1 MVGAGFTGCMTAL
14 HAARKGASVTLFETS
29 PEIGGVLRDVQVDGR
44 LYYSGCQYLR
54 SGALGA
60 SGVDQELEV
69 FPHEYGSLTLLGNH
83 SPRLIDD
90 CAQPALDGQAQFAP
104 DAVLHG
110 NALQR
115 LQAYG
120 RAADR
125 LIQWASGFGN
135 LALLDQQCL
144 LPMQLSR
151 VFYPEDRDLPAKKA
165 ANAIADHLIAIP
177 RRIRRPGMLAEP
189 AMLPKTGFNDFFD
202 SLERTLTNHGIRIEL
217 NSPVKLM
224 NDADGIRLCKRG
236 DEEAFD
242 LAVWASN
249 PVAVLKRACQ
259 AKLTTPAI
267 AMQLWVGDFP
277 QAQGLNK
284 DMPLP
289 YYWQVFDESSPV
301 VRVYIYRLQGHLR
314 FSVEAFDRPQGVD
327 PVKALTQVFKAL
339 GLPAQFELAAVIS
352 QSRNVNFST
361 EERLLMERST
371 ATLLER
377 GIIPGGWCHYGREEK
392 VASMIHLLERAM
404 A

>member
-1 MVGAGFTGCMTAL
+1 MAAL

-29 PEIGGVLRDVQVDGR
+29 AQIGGVLRDVQVNGR
-44 LYYSGCQYLR
+44 LYFSGCQYLR
-54 SGALGA
+54 SGALDA
-60 SGVDQELEV
+60 SGFSYELEL

-120 RAADR
+120 RHADR
-125 LIQWASGFGN
+125 LIQWAAGFGN

-165 ANAIADHLIAIP
+165 TNEVADHLIAIP
-177 RRIRRPGMLAEP
+177 RRIRRPGMPAEP
-189 AMLPKTGFNDFFD
+189 AMLPKNGFNDFFD
-202 SLERTLTNHGIRIEL
+202 ILERTLTDHGIRIEL

-224 NDADGIRLCKRG
+224 NDDGIRLYNRG
-236 DEEAFD
+236 DEEDFD

-267 AMQLWVGDFP
+267 AMQLWVGDFL
-277 QAQGLNK
+277 QTQGLNK
-284 DMPLP
+284 DIPLP

-301 VRVYIYRLQGHLR
+301 VRVYIYRLQGRLR
-314 FSVEAFDRPQGVD
+314 FSVEAFDRPD
-327 PVKALTQVFKAL
+327 DMTPVKALTQVFKAL
-339 GLPAQFELAAVIS
+339 GLPSQFELAAVIA
-352 QSRNVNFST
+352 QSRHVNFST
-361 EERLLMERST
+361 EERLVMERST